1 MRVAASV
8 VRTTCIVERSR
19 EPVSSGRSR
28 YEIRVRGVL
37 DEHWSDWFDGMAIT
51 YDASGDTL
59 LIGPLADQ
67 AALYGVLHRIRNL
80 GLTLLAVIRLPEH
93 AE

>member
-1 MRVAASV
+1 MEPRRPAADAPA
-8 VRTTCIVERSR
+8 C
-19 EPVSSGRSR
+19 
-28 YEIRVRGVL
+28 YQIRVRGAI
-37 DEHWSDWFDGMAIT
+37 DPHWSDWFDGMAIT

-80 GLTLLAVIRLPEH
+80 GLVLLAVARLEKGDS
-93 AE
+93 

>member
-1 MRVAASV
+1 MDRRRRLTDAPA
-8 VRTTCIVERSR
+8 C
-19 EPVSSGRSR
+19 
-28 YEIRVRGVL
+28 YQIRVRGTI
-37 DEHWSDWFDGMAIT
+37 EQHWSDWFDGMAIT

>member
-1 MRVAASV
+1 MDRRRPLADAPAS
-8 VRTTCIVERSR
+8 
-19 EPVSSGRSR
+19 
-28 YEIRVRGVL
+28 YQIRVRGAL
-37 DEHWSDWFDGMAIT
+37 DPHWSAWFDGMAIA

-67 AALYGVLHRIRNL
+67 AALYGVLHRIRDL
-80 GLTLLAVIRLPEH
+80 GLILLAVARLPEH